1 MRRIVAVFAL
11 TLASL
16 SPLSAATDI
25 VGYVSDAQC
34 AKDGSNKSTAMEW
47 IKPAAFEACV
57 KKCVEGGS
65 PAVFVTE
72 DNKTLTF
79 DKASVA
85 KVAAFHGRKVKVTGT
100 VTGTTLAIDSIT
112 GLKLQ

>member
-1 MRRIVAVFAL
+1 MKRLAITAAL
-11 TLASL
+11 AALSL
-16 SPLSAATDI
+16 SPLSAATTI

-34 AKDGSNKSTAMEW
+34 AKDGAGKSTAMEW

-57 KKCVEGGS
+57 KKCVESGS

-72 DNKTLTF
+72 DNKMLTF

-85 KVAAFHGRKVKVTGT
+85 KIAAHHGHKVRVTGT
-100 VTGTTLAIDSIT
+100 LTGTTLSVDSVT
-112 GLKLQ
+112 MLKLQ